1 MIKYIGDNQPE
12 NLEKYIPIL
21 QAISAAQYQLS
32 LLLLT
37 LYLLYT
43 YFVARGNKIGVPI
56 AYVMWDYYALHA
68 AVNYEQL
75 VITPNS
81 VLYYIPLLFDEPF
94 M

>member
-1 MIKYIGDNQPE
+1 MIRYIGDDQPE
-12 NLEKYIPIL
+12 NLEKYIPLL

-37 LYLLYT
+37 LT
-43 YFVARGNKIGVPI
+43 YYIPILCCPPGNKIGFPI
-56 AYVMWDYYALHA
+56 ACVMWDYYACSSQ
-68 AVNYEQL
+68 YEQL

-81 VLYYIPLLFDEPF
+81 VLYIYLLFDEPF